1 MKIKHVLA
9 ILAASLFSAGVSAQ
23 GVVAQQPAET
33 SAQNAPQTQIL
44 AQAPTGQN
52 QPTEGAAPSQGTPP
66 APASAGS
73 TAAGG
78 MSVAGATIPTA
89 AIAVGVIGAAALVA
103 VAASGGSSSS
113 TPSH

>member
-44 AQAPTGQN
+44 AQAPAGQT
-52 QPTEGAAPSQGTPP
+52 QPTEGATAP
-66 APASAGS
+66 APAEGS
-73 TAAGG
+73 STAGG
-78 MSVAGATIPTA
+78 MSVGGTTISAPAIGAGVLGVA
-89 AIAVGVIGAAALVA
+89 AIAAVIA
-103 VAASGGSSSS
+103 SSSS
-113 TPSH
+113 SSSSSHH